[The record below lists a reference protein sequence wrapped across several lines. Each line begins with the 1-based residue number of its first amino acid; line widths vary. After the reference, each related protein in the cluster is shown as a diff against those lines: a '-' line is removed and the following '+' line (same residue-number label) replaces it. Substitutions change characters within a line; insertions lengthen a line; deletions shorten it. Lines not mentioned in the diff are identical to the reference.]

1 MNINLFK
8 TSALV
13 KCASIAALALAFS
26 GCSED
31 SGTNTVSINDDKT
44 STYTNPSELLK
55 SSSSKAKSSSSVKA
69 ASSSSAK
76 QSSSS
81 AKAASSAT
89 AQSSSAKVAGSS
101 SSVKAAS
108 SSATAKS
115 SSAAAPKS
123 SAATPASSA
132 TVQSSSAS
140 APKSSAATP
149 ASSAAVQSS
158 SAAAPKSSAATPTS
172 SATVQSSSAAAP
184 KSSATNNFY
193 SDNWRQACLDKI
205 NEYRATENLAPL
217 TLAPEA
223 KQTCTDKEAADDLA
237 ANKAHGHFGDC
248 GEWAQNSGPNFSTS
262 WRKTA
267 IEVSD
272 AYLKMMWEDEKA
284 LVTSGERDP
293 QKSEDYPYIGHY
305 LNMKGN
311 YKTVACGI
319 ALSDDGKKGWF
330 NVNFF

>member
-1 MNINLFK
+1 MLLKI
-8 TSALV
+8 SARF
-13 KCASIAALALAFS
+13 AAAALALALF
-26 GCSED
+26 GCSD
-31 SGTNTVSINDDKT
+31 DDGVSANNHIVLT
-44 STYTNPSELLK
+44 
-55 SSSSKAKSSSSVKA
+55 SSSSVHAPGRYLSSSAAKPASSATSSSAKA
-69 ASSSSAK
+69 VSSSSAKVASSSSAK
-76 QSSSS
+76 TANSSS
-81 AKAASSAT
+81 AKI
-89 AQSSSAKVAGSS
+89 
-101 SSVKAAS
+101 AS
-108 SSATAKS
+108 SSATA
-115 SSAAAPKS
+115 PKS
-123 SAATPASSA
+123 SAAVPPQSSSDVVASSA
-132 TVQSSSAS
+132 TVPPSSSSAKIAS
-140 APKSSAATP
+140 SSAAKPVSSSAKVVVSSSATAP
-149 ASSAAVQSS
+149 ASSAAASG
-158 SAAAPKSSAATPTS
+158 
-172 SATVQSSSAAAP
+172 
-184 KSSATNNFY
+184 FF

-248 GEWAQNSGPNFSTS
+248 GEWAQNSGPNFSIS

>member
-55 SSSSKAKSSSSVKA
+55 SSSAKAKSSSSVKA

-101 SSVKAAS
+101 SSVKVAS

-123 SAATPASSA
+123 SATTPASSA
-132 TVQSSSAS
+132 TVQSSSAA

-158 SAAAPKSSAATPTS
+158 SAAAPKSSAA
-172 SATVQSSSAAAP
+172 
-184 KSSATNNFY
+184 NNFY

>member
-1 MNINLFK
+1 MLLKK
-8 TSALV
+8 TAKFAAV
-13 KCASIAALALAFS
+13 FSIALAFMC
-26 GCSED
+26 CSDD
-31 SGTNTVSINDDKT
+31 SDGGTNPVSGNDVV
-44 STYTNPSELLK
+44 E
-55 SSSSKAKSSSSVKA
+55 SSSAKVLSSSATVVRDTLIVKQGVDSQTSSSAKA

-76 QSSSS
+76 VP
-81 AKAASSAT
+81 ASSAAT
-89 AQSSSAKVAGSS
+89 PKSSAAL
-101 SSVKAAS
+101 
-108 SSATAKS
+108 

-123 SAATPASSA
+123 SASKPVSSSATVAQSSSAKIASSSSLNVASSSSAKVPASSA
-132 TVQSSSAS
+132 TSNS
-140 APKSSAATP
+140 
-149 ASSAAVQSS
+149 
-158 SAAAPKSSAATPTS
+158 
-172 SATVQSSSAAAP
+172 
-184 KSSATNNFY
+184 FFGE
-193 SDNWRQACLDKI
+193 NWRQACLDKI

-223 KQTCTDKEAADDLA
+223 KQTCTDNQAAADME

-248 GEWAQNSGPNFSTS
+248 GEWAQNSGPNFNTS

-293 QKSEDYPYIGHY
+293 QKDEDYPYIGHY

-319 ALSDDGKKGWF
+319 ALSADGKKGWF

>member
-13 KCASIAALALAFS
+13 KCASIVALALAFS

-101 SSVKAAS
+101 SSVKVAS

-123 SAATPASSA
+123 SATTPASSA
-132 TVQSSSAS
+132 TVQSSSA
-140 APKSSAATP
+140 ATP
-149 ASSAAVQSS
+149 ASSAA
-158 SAAAPKSSAATPTS
+158 
-172 SATVQSSSAAAP
+172 VQSSSAAAP

>member
-89 AQSSSAKVAGSS
+89 AQSSSAKVAASS

-123 SAATPASSA
+123 SATTPASSA
-132 TVQSSSAS
+132 T
-140 APKSSAATP
+140 
-149 ASSAAVQSS
+149 VQSS
-158 SAAAPKSSAATPTS
+158 SAAAPKSSAATPAS
-172 SATVQSSSAAAP
+172 SATVQSSSAAAPKSSAITPASSAAVQSSSAAAP

-237 ANKAHGHFGDC
+237 ANKAHDHFGDC